1 MSKITIIIPI
11 YNTPIDILKRC
22 FDSLLNQTS
31 KDFKVIIVINGKND
45 NESFIKKYF
54 INNRN
59 ISFIWLNENVGYCG
73 ARQTAIDASSTEY
86 IAFLD
91 ADDEI
96 ANRYV
101 ELFYKKI
108 LMSSYDLIFIRH
120 NMIKDGGLVVSNSS
134 KKNHSFKRN
143 KLKLLMNAPAGWKKI
158 INKKFIVD
166 NNISFIYDVNNI
178 IEDLYFHMC
187 LVFKFKS
194 AFYIGEIPMYNY
206 YFNKG
211 STINNLIDDGKV
223 TDIVMNNVYTF
234 YEKYKSEKHIV
245 FFIFKYLLISKNW
258 PRTVFNIL
266 IKIGVN
272 KFKSFTLILIY
283 IPLLV
288 VYRLF
293 TR

>member
-73 ARQTAIDASSTEY
+73 ARQMAIDASSTEY

-120 NMIKDGGLVVSNSS
+120 NMIKDGELVVSNSS
-134 KKNHSFKRN
+134 KKNHSFKKN
-143 KLKLLMNAPAGWKKI
+143 KLKLLMNAPAG
-158 INKKFIVD
+158 
-166 NNISFIYDVNNI
+166 
-178 IEDLYFHMC
+178 
-187 LVFKFKS
+187 
-194 AFYIGEIPMYNY
+194 
-206 YFNKG
+206 
-211 STINNLIDDGKV
+211 
-223 TDIVMNNVYTF
+223 
-234 YEKYKSEKHIV
+234 
-245 FFIFKYLLISKNW
+245 
-258 PRTVFNIL
+258 
-266 IKIGVN
+266 
-272 KFKSFTLILIY
+272 
-283 IPLLV
+283 
-288 VYRLF
+288 
-293 TR
+293 